1 MGVWLGL
8 GFGCGGVPWPWVCHP
23 PPLPGPG
30 CHEGKPAECWGD
42 AGGLDGEP
50 MGGMKGLGPVG
61 VVGLLENP
69 GPAQEN
75 KNFTLR
81 GAEETI
87 NKCMCLCGKLTSK
100 APPEVADVC
109 KWVQC
114 VWLD

>member
-8 GFGCGGVPWPWVCHP
+8 GFGCGGVPCPWLCHP

-30 CHEGKPAECWGD
+30 CHEGKPAVCWGD

-69 GPAQEN
+69 EPAQEN
-75 KNFTLR
+75 KNLIVRRLEAKIT
-81 GAEETI
+81 
-87 NKCMCLCGKLTSK
+87 KCTY
-100 APPEVADVC
+100 VVN
-109 KWVQC
+109 
-114 VWLD
+114 

>member
-8 GFGCGGVPWPWVCHP
+8 GFGCGGVPCPWVCHP

-30 CHEGKPAECWGD
+30 CHEGKPAVCWGD

-69 GPAQEN
+69 EPAQEN
-75 KNFTLR
+75 KTQCTESR
-81 GAEETI
+81 GDDNEVRV
-87 NKCMCLCGKLTSK
+87 CGKLTSK